1 MARFSDSELDRL
13 KATTDLVALV
23 EASGVRLSRHG
34 EDWIGLCP
42 HHSDKNPSLIVS
54 PKKGLWNCL
63 GACRAGGSAIDWAMK
78 SNQLT
83 FREAVVFLQ
92 SATFASTRPAAKEET
107 RSVSSLAAR
116 SSNPDL
122 LSRVVAHY
130 RARYAAS
137 AEAKAYAAARGIG
150 LEAAAERFGYGYAD
164 GSLLEQLGKEHFSEL
179 VRLGV
184 VNARTNREPLAGCLV
199 LPIVDASGKVLNLY
213 GRRLVDVAGSPRHLY
228 LPGPRRGVFNPE
240 ALKASPNTAGGTANE
255 LVLCEA
261 LIDALTFWCHGFRNV
276 TAAYGVNGFTEELHQ
291 AIAGAGVERLLI
303 AYDRDA
309 AGDAAAQDVAA
320 KLGAEGISCY
330 RVLFPKTMD
339 ANAYAMHVA
348 PAEKSLALV
357 LQSAEHVAEPK
368 VQREPAS
375 AAAGVARAPEK
386 AAARKKSSAA
396 PAPATSSPPPESASS
411 LAAASPELRADVAST
426 GVDPFD
432 LVLGER
438 RWKVRGLLKNL
449 SYEKLSVLVRV
460 ECRERVFVD
469 AVDLVSARQ
478 RKSYVHQAA
487 VELGLDEEIV
497 RKDLGKVHLA
507 LEPLQDEHI
516 RRELQPKTPAPAIAP
531 EAERE
536 ALAYL
541 ARPDLVEA
549 ILADFDRCGVVG
561 ERVNK
566 LLGYLAAVSRKL
578 DRPLAV
584 IVQSSSAAGKSA
596 LVESI
601 LALVPEEER
610 VSYSAMTGQ
619 SLFYM
624 GETDLKHK
632 VLAIAEEEGAERA
645 SYALKLLQSEG
656 ELTIA
661 STGKDPQ
668 SGKLVTHEYRVEGP
682 VAILLTTTAI
692 DVDEELL
699 NRCLVL
705 TVDEDREQTRA
716 IHARQREGETL
727 EGLLAERER
736 RRIVERHRNAQRLLK
751 PLLVV
756 NPYARQLT
764 FLDDRTRTRR
774 DHVKYLT
781 LIRTIAL
788 LHQHQRPRKTTLDG
802 TELVEYV
809 EVELGDIALANR
821 LAHDVLGRSLDELP
835 PQTRQLLR
843 LLDGWIGAECER
855 NAVERADFLF
865 SRRQLREAVGWS
877 DAQVRRHLERLVE
890 LEYVLAHKAPRGAS
904 LVYELVYDGKG
915 QDGGRF
921 LPGLLDVER
930 LAAAETLTPFS
941 RGLTPSEGVSD
952 PPRTPGLPPDVPRS
966 TGRPKRPRA
975 QRDGALLASSANL
988 GETALLEPLFLAA
1001 ASPDGRHG

>member
-1 MARFSDSELDRL
+1 MARFPESELERV
-13 KATTDLVALV
+13 KRETDLVALV
-23 EASGVRLSRHG
+23 EASGVELARHG

-42 HHSDKNPSLIVS
+42 FHADREPSLVVS
-54 PKKGLWNCL
+54 PKKGLWHCL
-63 GACRAGGSAIDWAMK
+63 GACRSGGSAIDWAMK
-78 SNQLT
+78 AHGLT
-83 FREAVVFLQ
+83 FREAVVHLQ
-92 SATFASTRPAAKEET
+92 SSTTTPSRERTRPAL
-107 RSVSSLAAR
+107 SLAAR
-116 SSNPDL
+116 RANPDL
-122 LSRVVAHY
+122 LSWVVAHY

-137 AEAKAYAAARGIG
+137 AEARSYACARGIG
-150 LEAAAERFGYGYAD
+150 NEEAAERFGYGYAD
-164 GSLLEQLGKEHFSEL
+164 DSLIETLGREHLTEL
-179 VRLGV
+179 IRLGV
-184 VNARTNREPLAGCLV
+184 VNARTNREHLAGCLV

-228 LPGPRRGVFNPE
+228 LPGPRRGVFNVE
-240 ALKASPNTAGGTANE
+240 ALKTSKE
-255 LVLCEA
+255 LILCEA

-276 TAAYGVNGFTEELHQ
+276 TAAYGVNGFTEDLHQ
-291 AIAGAGVERLLI
+291 AILAAKVERVLV
-303 AYDRDA
+303 AYDRDD
-309 AGDAAAQDVAA
+309 AGDAAAKEVAV
-320 KLGAEGISCY
+320 KLGAEGIGCW
-330 RVLFPKTMD
+330 RVNFPKTMD
-339 ANAYAMHVA
+339 ANAYALHVA

-357 LQSAEHVAEPK
+357 LQSAEYISGPN
-368 VQREPAS
+368 REAAS
-375 AAAGVARAPEK
+375 AAAVVARAPEK
-386 AAARKKSSAA
+386 AAAREKRPVPAIEPPAA
-396 PAPATSSPPPESASS
+396 VSEPSEPISS
-411 LAAASPELRADVAST
+411 LAASQDVRVDIAAT

-432 LVLGER
+432 LELGER

-469 AVDLVSARQ
+469 AVDLVAARQ
-478 RKSYVHQAA
+478 RKAYVHQAA

-516 RRELQPKTPAPAIAP
+516 RRELQPKTPAPAVAP

-536 ALAYL
+536 ALAFL
-541 ARPDLVEA
+541 RRPDLVEA
-549 ILADFDRCGVVG
+549 ILADFDRCGIVG

-596 LVESI
+596 LVESV

-716 IHARQREGETL
+716 IHQRQREAETL

-788 LHQHQRPRKTTLDG
+788 LHQHQRPRKTALDG

-809 EVELGDIALANR
+809 EVELGDIALANK

-865 SRRQLREAVGWS
+865 SRRQLREATGWS

-890 LEYVLAHKAPRGAS
+890 LEYVLVHKATRGQS

-930 LAAAETLTPFS
+930 LAATGTLTPFS
-941 RGLTPSEGVSD
+941 AGLTPSEGVSD
-952 PPRTPGLPPDVPRS
+952 PPMTPGLPPDVPRS
-966 TGRPKRPRA
+966 TGKAKRPRA
-975 QRDGALLASSANL
+975 KRDGALRLSTPNL
-988 GETALLEPLFLAA
+988 TSESRQGLLSLAA
-1001 ASPDGRHG
+1001 ASRE

>member
-1 MARFSDSELDRL
+1 MARFAESEVERV

-23 EASGVRLSRHG
+23 EASGVELARHG

-42 HHSDKNPSLIVS
+42 FHADREPSLVVS
-54 PKKGLWNCL
+54 PRKGLWHCL
-63 GACRAGGSAIDWAMK
+63 GACRSGGSAIDWTMK
-78 SNQLT
+78 AHGLT
-83 FREAVVFLQ
+83 FREAVVHLQ
-92 SATFASTRPAAKEET
+92 SGTTTPARPAARERTRPAL
-107 RSVSSLAAR
+107 SLAAR
-116 SSNPDL
+116 PVNPDL

-130 RARYAAS
+130 RASYQTS
-137 AEAKAYAAARGIG
+137 AEAKSYAAARGIG
-150 LEAAAERFGYGYAD
+150 LEAAAERFGYGYA
-164 GSLLEQLGKEHFSEL
+164 GGTLVETLGREHLAEL
-179 VRLGV
+179 IRLGV
-184 VNARTNREPLAGCLV
+184 VNARTNREHLAGCLV
-199 LPIVDASGKVLNLY
+199 LPIVDGAGKVLNLY

-228 LPGPRRGVFNPE
+228 LPGARRGVFNPE
-240 ALKASPNTAGGTANE
+240 ALATSKE
-255 LVLCEA
+255 LILCEA

-276 TAAYGVNGFTEELHQ
+276 TAAYGVNGFTEDLHQ
-291 AIAGAGVERLLI
+291 AILGAGPERVLI
-303 AYDRDA
+303 AYDRDG
-309 AGDAAAQDVAA
+309 AGDAAAKEVAA
-320 KLGAEGISCY
+320 KLSGEGIGCW

-339 ANAYAMHVA
+339 ANAYALHVA

-357 LQSAEHVAEPK
+357 LQSMEHLAGPK
-368 VQREPAS
+368 AQRE
-375 AAAGVARAPEK
+375 AAGAAPVAARAPEK
-386 AAARKKSSAA
+386 AAARERTPPLAAESPAA
-396 PAPATSSPPPESASS
+396 PAKPPAPSEPASL
-411 LAAASPELRADVAST
+411 LAASQTPRAGVTAT

-438 RWKVRGLLKNL
+438 RWRVRGLLKNL

-460 ECRERVFVD
+460 ECQERVFVD
-469 AVDLVSARQ
+469 AVDLVSSRQ
-478 RKSYVHQAA
+478 RKAYVHQAT

-497 RKDLGKVHLA
+497 RKDLAKVHLA

-516 RRELQPKTPAPAIAP
+516 RRELQPKAPAPAVAP

-536 ALAYL
+536 ALAFL
-541 ARPDLVEA
+541 KRPDLAEA
-549 ILADFDRCGVVG
+549 ILADFDRCGIVG

-601 LALVPEEER
+601 LSLVPEEER

-716 IHARQREGETL
+716 IHARQREAETL

-802 TELVEYV
+802 AELVEYV
-809 EVELGDIALANR
+809 EVELGDIALANK

-843 LLDGWIGAECER
+843 LLDRWIGAECER

-865 SRRQLREAVGWS
+865 SRRQLREATGWS

-890 LEYVLAHKAPRGAS
+890 LEYVLVHKATRGQS

-915 QDGGRF
+915 EGGGRF

-930 LAAAETLTPFS
+930 LAAAGTLTPFLA
-941 RGLTPSEGVSD
+941 GLTPSEAVSD
-952 PPRTPGLPPDVPRS
+952 PPMTPGLPPDVPGVPGKAKRS
-966 TGRPKRPRA
+966 RA
-975 QRDGALLASSANL
+975 KRDGALLASTPNL
-988 GETALLEPLFLAA
+988 AENALLGPPFLAA
-1001 ASPDGRHG
+1001 ASRE

>member
-1 MARFSDSELDRL
+1 MARFAESELERL
-13 KATTDLVALV
+13 KAATDLVALV
-23 EASGVRLSRHG
+23 EASGVKLARHG

-42 HHSDKNPSLIVS
+42 HHDDHEPSLIVS
-54 PKKGLWNCL
+54 PKKGLWHCL
-63 GACRAGGSAIDWAMK
+63 GACRAGGSAIDWTMK
-78 SNQLT
+78 AHGLT
-83 FREAVVFLQ
+83 FREAVVHLQ
-92 SATFASTRPAAKEET
+92 ERSGSLSRTTKPAAKEGT
-107 RSVSSLAAR
+107 RAPLSLAAR
-116 SSNPDL
+116 PMNPDL

-130 RARYAAS
+130 QARYAAS
-137 AEAKAYAAARGIG
+137 AEAQSYAAARGIG
-150 LEAAAERFGYGYAD
+150 SEEAAECFGYGFAD
-164 GSLLEQLGKEHFSEL
+164 GSLVETLGREHLAEL

-184 VNARTNREPLAGCLV
+184 VNARTNREHLAGCLV
-199 LPIVDASGKVLNLY
+199 LPIVDAAGKVLNLY

-240 ALKASPNTAGGTANE
+240 ALKGSHE
-255 LVLCEA
+255 LILCEA

-276 TAAYGVNGFTEELHQ
+276 TAAYGVNGFTDDLHH
-291 AIAGAGVERLLI
+291 AIAGAGVERVLV
-303 AYDRDA
+303 AYDRDD
-309 AGDAAAQDVAA
+309 AGDAAAKEVAA
-320 KLGAEGISCY
+320 KLEAEGVSCW

-357 LQSAEHVAEPK
+357 LASAEHLSGPK
-368 VQREPAS
+368 AKRETAS
-375 AAAGVARAPEK
+375 AAPVAARAPEK
-386 AAARKKSSAA
+386 AAARERTPPPAAEAPAKSSA
-396 PAPATSSPPPESASS
+396 PLEPTSS
-411 LAAASPELRADVAST
+411 LAAASQDVRADVAST

-497 RKDLGKVHLA
+497 RKDLAKVHLA

-516 RRELQPKTPAPAIAP
+516 RRELSPKTPAPAVAP

-536 ALAYL
+536 ALAFL

-549 ILADFDRCGVVG
+549 ILADFDRCGIVG
-561 ERVNK
+561 ERTNK

-596 LVESI
+596 LVESV
-601 LALVPEEER
+601 LSLVPEEER

-716 IHARQREGETL
+716 IHQRQREAETL

-736 RRIVERHRNAQRLLK
+736 QRIVERHRNAQRLLK

-788 LHQHQRPRKTTLDG
+788 LHQHQRPRKTALDG
-802 TELVEYV
+802 TDLVEYV
-809 EVELGDIALANR
+809 EVELGDIALANQ

-843 LLDGWIGAECER
+843 LADGWIGRECER

-865 SRRQLREAVGWS
+865 SRRQLREATGWS

-890 LEYVLAHKAPRGAS
+890 LEYVLAHKAPRGSS
-904 LVYELVYDGKG
+904 LVYELVYDGQG
-915 QDGGRF
+915 EDGGRF

-930 LAAAETLTPFS
+930 LAAAATLTPFS
-941 RGLTPSEGVSD
+941 AGLTPSEGVSD
-952 PPRTPGLPPDVPRS
+952 PPMTPGLPPDAPRS
-966 TGRPKRPRA
+966 TGRKKRPRA
-975 QRDGALLASSANL
+975 KQDGALLASSANFA
-988 GETALLEPLFLAA
+988 ENALPGPLFLAA
-1001 ASPDGRHG
+1001 ASRES